1 MTVEGP
7 DGQFYVVLDVSH
19 LDVQGG
25 DVDQVML
32 RDQHILPD
40 QTEVY
45 SEGSFFYQKNRIIF
59 LLKIHIAL

>member
-45 SEGSFFYQKNRIIF
+45 SGGSFFYK
-59 LLKIHIAL
+59 KIELFFY